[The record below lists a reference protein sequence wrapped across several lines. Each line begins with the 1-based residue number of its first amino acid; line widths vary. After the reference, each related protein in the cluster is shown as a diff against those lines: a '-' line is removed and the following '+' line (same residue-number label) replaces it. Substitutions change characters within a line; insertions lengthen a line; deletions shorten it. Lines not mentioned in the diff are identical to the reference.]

1 MREMNKNTMKA
12 IKHRQRG
19 TDGHRGAFWSRG
31 RATAEDGRRT
41 ECDYGILERSPVLK
55 YTSTHSKPLPIVT
68 SDRRKRGILERAKTA
83 LTVCPF
89 FVAVEIEARGKREKV
104 RTLRPSKSS
113 SMRGKCEG
121 IFFNAWNM
129 HGATSTTKQR
139 RNNAEN
145 GIKRRSY
152 YPTGNEG
159 RTEEGHTGADEARA
173 KQAKAK
179 KTSVRCVLEQ
189 RESKSRGRTAQK
201 GIFRRTEG
209 GFLIR

>member
-1 MREMNKNTMKA
+1 M
-12 IKHRQRG
+12 
-19 TDGHRGAFWSRG
+19 
-31 RATAEDGRRT
+31 
-41 ECDYGILERSPVLK
+41 
-55 YTSTHSKPLPIVT
+55 
-68 SDRRKRGILERAKTA
+68 RGICTGQ
-83 LTVCPF
+83 P
-89 FVAVEIEARGKREKV
+89 
-104 RTLRPSKSS
+104 
-113 SMRGKCEG
+113 
-121 IFFNAWNM
+121 
-129 HGATSTTKQR
+129 QR

-145 GIKRRSY
+145 EIKRRSD

-159 RTEEGHTGADEARA
+159 RTKEGHTGADEARA